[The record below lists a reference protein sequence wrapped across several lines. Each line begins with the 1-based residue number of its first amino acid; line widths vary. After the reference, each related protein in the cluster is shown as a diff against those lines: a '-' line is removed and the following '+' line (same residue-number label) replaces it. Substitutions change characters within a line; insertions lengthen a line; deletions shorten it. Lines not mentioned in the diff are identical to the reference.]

1 MTLRETLR
9 IAFGGILANKLRSAL
24 TILGMTIGVSA
35 VIVLVAVGNGSKE
48 QVQSQIQALG
58 TNVLTVSSATSR
70 FGPGGGAQ
78 TSSASLT
85 LDDVKALENKQI
97 APDILS
103 VAPVVTATSATL
115 TSGSTSY
122 SPSSSIG
129 TTPAYLA
136 ASNYSIASGEMFT
149 AADVTNGADVVVL
162 GPTVASNLGASV
174 GSSIETGGRT
184 LTVVGITK
192 AKGTSGTT
200 DSDDIIFMPY
210 TTMQAALAGYG
221 SISSIKVQATSEK
234 AINLAQA
241 EVEEILNLRHPASA
255 SSTATSAATGGTAGA
270 SSTNSS
276 FQILNQASLL
286 ATSSSTTSVFTTLLG
301 AVAAIS
307 LLVGGIG
314 VMNIMLVSV
323 TERTR
328 EIGIRKAIG
337 ARRSD
342 ILTQFL
348 TEAVLVS
355 TFGGL
360 LGVAIGLGVSTF
372 QIAGVQP
379 AVAIGSVGLAFG
391 ASVLC
396 GLFFGTYPAARA
408 AALRPI
414 DALRFE

>member
-9 IAFGGILANKLRSAL
+9 IALRGIFANKLRSAL

-35 VIVLVAVGNGSKE
+35 VIVLVAVGNGSKKA
-48 QVQSQIQALG
+48 VQSQIQALG
-58 TNVLTVSSATSR
+58 TNVLTISAGTSS
-70 FGPGGGAQ
+70 FGPGGGSQ
-78 TSSASLT
+78 SSSASLT
-85 LDDVKALENKQI
+85 LGDVTALQNKQI
-97 APDILS
+97 APDVLN
-103 VAPVVTATSATL
+103 VAPVITASSATL
-115 TSGSTSY
+115 VNGSTSY
-122 SPSSSIG
+122 SPSSAIG
-129 TTPAYLA
+129 TTAAYLP
-136 ASNYSIASGEMFT
+136 ASNYAIDTGAMFT
-149 AADVTNGADVVVL
+149 AADVKNAANVIVL
-162 GPTVASNLGASV
+162 GPTVASGLGATL
-174 GSSIETGGRT
+174 GSSVQTGGRT

-192 AKGTSGTT
+192 AKGSSGTT
-200 DSDDIIFMPY
+200 DSDDIVFMPY
-210 TTMQAALAGYG
+210 TTVQAALAGYG
-221 SISSIKVQATSEK
+221 AINSIKVQATSEGTLG
-234 AINLAQA
+234 LAQA

-255 SSTATSAATGGTAGA
+255 LASASTSGQTSSANT
-270 SSTNSS
+270 STNSS

-286 ATSSSTTSVFTTLLG
+286 ATSSSTTGVFTTLLG

-360 LGVAIGLGVSTF
+360 LGIAIGLGVSEF
-372 QIAGVQP
+372 QIAGVTP
-379 AVAIGSVGLAFG
+379 AVAGGSVALAFG